1 MKIKIKK
8 TKEEILAARINKIFD
23 AGKIKIE
30 KGSKIILN
38 PFIRNS
44 VDNAIVSRSD
54 AIISKENIEI
64 DSPKHVTAVNIIS
77 STMGKV
83 SRALG
88 RMDSAENQTIVLP
101 IVNKKKS
108 ISCFNMLND
117 TIIGSLLR
125 TSTLKP
131 IYKKL
136 KSEWEE
142 LNKDDKSDF
151 VNVLYIPNILVFL
164 DENTGKPL
172 RQPYQ
177 INLLLISLPSTKY
190 MLNANG
196 NGNITDKNEIMTKI
210 IYNIIDTIIVCGIKH
225 VITSPYNCEL
235 FADLP
240 YDSGNLWQV
249 ACSTER
255 VNDNIKSIYFTI
267 NNDDLYIIFS
277 GIMSNPDSNVNTRLL
292 F

>member
-1 MKIKIKK
+1 
-8 TKEEILAARINKIFD
+8 
-23 AGKIKIE
+23 
-30 KGSKIILN
+30 
-38 PFIRNS
+38 
-44 VDNAIVSRSD
+44 
-54 AIISKENIEI
+54 
-64 DSPKHVTAVNIIS
+64 
-77 STMGKV
+77 MGKV

-131 IYKKL
+131 IYKRL

-196 NGNITDKNEIMTKI
+196 SNITDKIQEQENSAC
-210 IYNIIDTIIVCGIKH
+210 IY
-225 VITSPYNCEL
+225 
-235 FADLP
+235 
-240 YDSGNLWQV
+240 W
-249 ACSTER
+249 R
-255 VNDNIKSIYFTI
+255 
-267 NNDDLYIIFS
+267 FS
-277 GIMSNPDSNVNTRLL
+277 GGDTGHYRCVQIHWQK
-292 F
+292 